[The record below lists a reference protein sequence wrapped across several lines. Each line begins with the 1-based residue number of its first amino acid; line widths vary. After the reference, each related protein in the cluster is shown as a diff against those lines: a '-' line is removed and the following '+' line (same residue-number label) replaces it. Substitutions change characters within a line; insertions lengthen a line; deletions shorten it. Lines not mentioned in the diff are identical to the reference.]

1 MYFVF
6 FLQVIIEGY
15 KSYKEQV
22 KTEDFSPKVNCVV
35 GANGS
40 GKSNFFHAIRFV
52 ISDLFHNLR
61 SEERQALLHEGAG
74 HQVLS
79 AFVEIVFDN
88 SDNRMPELADIWSI
102 ILATHCC
109 IPSARVYS
117 GHHCCIPSFR
127 VYRTICL
134 QE

>member
-1 MYFVF
+1 MGVVVHSPGQPGMDGFALNAVF
-6 FLQVIIEGY
+6 PQISPLSSLGEVIIEGY

-88 SDNRMPELADIWSI
+88 SDNRMPVK
-102 ILATHCC
+102 C
-109 IPSARVYS
+109 
-117 GHHCCIPSFR
+117 
-127 VYRTICL
+127 
-134 QE
+134 